1 MMAHRLWIAVACLML
16 GLVTVVC
23 RTVQVMVVNHD
34 FWVQRAARQHQRQIS
49 VPNPRGEIRSADG
62 YLLATSVSRVAI
74 QVDTQ
79 ALEYKDLFAGA
90 AAPLI
95 GATPAELQ
103 RRLSQ
108 GPRAIWLAQ
117 RADRETGLQVRAL
130 APAAVVLVPDS
141 ERVYP
146 LGRLAAAVVG
156 FTGREELRT
165 VGRAGLEHKF
175 DTLLTGTPDHYWA
188 VRDAVQRQLRLQR
201 INVNRGRAGY
211 DLELTL
217 NARLQAICEAEL
229 EQAVTRFRAIG
240 GSVVVTEAHTGKILA
255 LASIPSFDP
264 NRPGEVPPECWR
276 LRPVQDAF
284 EPGSTIK
291 PLVAAAALASPGDI
305 SHQLF
310 DCRRRIRVAGRWI
323 RDHADPGIYTLD
335 QVVAQSSNSGIIQ
348 VAQQLPP
355 QSLLMALRGFGLG
368 ERTGI
373 DFPAEAR
380 GLLQPLDRWTAMS
393 PAGISLGQELTVSPL
408 QLALAYAAIAN
419 GGWLPRPQLVHR
431 PGTSRSRHQQQPVW
445 KHRVMSRELSQRLSQ
460 MLEQVVQEG
469 TGSLAQVPGMRVAG
483 KTGTAQSLTDTGFD
497 DSHHTPWFAGFFP
510 LPAPRFVA
518 VISLENPVEDYWG
531 SSVAAPVFARI
542 AEATARVLGV
552 SMASDVEPE
561 GTV

>member
-1 MMAHRLWIAVACLML
+1 MMAHRLWVAVACLML

-23 RTVQVMVVNHD
+23 RAVQVMVVDHEL
-34 FWVQRAARQHQRQIS
+34 WLQRAARQQQRQIS

-103 RRLSQ
+103 HRLSQ

-117 RADRETGLQVRAL
+117 RANRETGLQVRAL

-141 ERVYP
+141 ERIYP

-156 FTGREELRT
+156 FTGREELQT
-165 VGRAGLEHKF
+165 VGRAGLEHRF
-175 DTLLTGTPDHYWA
+175 DTLLTGKPDHYRA

-201 INVNRGRAGY
+201 LSTTGRAGY

-217 NARLQAICEAEL
+217 NARLQAICETEL
-229 EQAVTRFRAIG
+229 EQAVTRFKALG
-240 GSVVVTEAHTGKILA
+240 GSVVVLETYTGKILV
-255 LASIPSFDP
+255 LASSPSFDP
-264 NRPGEVPPECWR
+264 DRPGDVPQSHWR

-305 SHQLF
+305 SDQLF
-310 DCRRRIRVAGRWI
+310 ECRRRIRVAGRWI
-323 RDHADPGIYTLD
+323 RDHADPGTYTLD

-348 VAQQLPP
+348 VAQQLSPK
-355 QSLLMALRGFGLG
+355 SLLTALRGFGLG
-368 ERTGI
+368 ERTGV
-373 DFPAEAR
+373 DYPAEAS
-380 GLLQPLDRWTAMS
+380 GLLLPLDRWTAMS

-419 GGWLPRPQLVHR
+419 GGWLPQPQLVHR
-431 PGTSRSRHQQQPVW
+431 AGASRHQQPVW
-445 KHRVMSRELSQRLSQ
+445 KHRVMSRELSQRLCQ
-460 MLEQVVQEG
+460 MLERVVQEG

-483 KTGTAQSLTDTGFD
+483 KTGTAQSLTETGFD

-510 LPAPRFVA
+510 LPAPRYVV
-518 VISLENPVEDYWG
+518 VISLDNPVEDYWG

-552 SMASDVEPE
+552 SLASDVVPE
-561 GTV
+561 GVV